1 MKEFREERE
10 WYGHRLEMVFIVG
23 LDGNRIPCDCIWPQ
37 DLSSPVPWILTTH
50 GATSSKH
57 EWTEIDGYTKGGN
70 ITRELV
76 ASGIAVVAMDLRH
89 HGDNDTGSSP
99 GLNIFQ
105 GDNWG
110 RFFTESIQDIHAVI
124 AHFASDPALDRSR
137 MGFAGYSMA
146 GVFGFWLANR
156 GAPFRAMALCVPAV
170 NREKSTVYSTFN
182 NLEHVPEMP
191 ILQISAENDEYVPF
205 DEAKWLF
212 ERIPV
217 EDKTFLS
224 FPSGHSLPGS
234 YVPEYVRWML
244 SKL

>member
-1 MKEFREERE
+1 MKELREEQE
-10 WYGHRLEMVFIVG
+10 WFGYRLEKVFVVG
-23 LDGNRIPCDCIWPQ
+23 IDGNRIPCNCIWPK
-37 DLSSPVPWILTTH
+37 DLSSPVPWVLTTH

-89 HGDNDTGSSP
+89 HGENTERTPP
-99 GLNIFQ
+99 GWNVFE
-105 GDNWG
+105 DANWEE
-110 RFFTESIQDIHAVI
+110 FFTESVRDIHGVI
-124 AHFASDPALDRSR
+124 KHFRGEPALDPSR

-146 GVFGFWLANR
+146 GKFGFWLANH
-156 GAPFRAMALCVPAV
+156 GAPFACMALCVPNA
-170 NREKSTVYSTFN
+170 NRTKDSATSTFN

-212 ERIPV
+212 DRIPV
-217 EDKTFLS
+217 EDKTFMS
-224 FPSGHSLPGS
+224 FPSGHSLPAT
-234 YVPEYVRWML
+234 YVPEYVHWML